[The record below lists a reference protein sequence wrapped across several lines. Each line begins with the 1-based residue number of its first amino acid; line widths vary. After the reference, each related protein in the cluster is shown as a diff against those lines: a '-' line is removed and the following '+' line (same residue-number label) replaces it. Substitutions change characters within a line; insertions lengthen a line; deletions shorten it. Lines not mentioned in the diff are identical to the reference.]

1 MEPESKRIW
10 QLLSCDPKDLLWF
23 TYVIGIA
30 WWAHR
35 AATPMHQ
42 LRRWQARRRRRRD
55 LNRRIR
61 LLRNRIAN
69 GCWGKH
75 GDHVA
80 LAELSPKLDQ
90 ICSPLRRANEE
101 IVLANIDQDGFVQ
114 PHFAEFWGVPCVDA
128 DAFLPRHRL
137 ELCIVD
143 RDGWIGV
150 RKNYCGDKL
159 AFANELEAALD
170 LSESCSHVPAIL
182 GVDFERLYI
191 TFSYVN
197 GVVAREAL
205 AQAGAPMRDR
215 DVRLGPPGL
224 VRRIERERHAAGRR
238 LINQVFDRETIG
250 SVGDALLSVHRAG
263 YTLED
268 IKYGNVI
275 IGAGTSKPY
284 LIDYERALSLR
295 DFSRAT
301 ATYLRDRDAEKL
313 NALFGT
319 NLLTAREL
327 RRVRVLP
334 GGEVY
339 SPLYAGAGLWW
350 GPIWNPDLGE
360 LRWRHMLA
368 NHVPVPNGGRV
379 LDLGANNGFN
389 ALQMLRAGAKEVIG
403 VEIDGCSIEQGLFLK
418 RIFEWVDN
426 TRYRFSYVQGSHADV
441 GSMHLGRFDLVT
453 AFCTLYYL
461 SVEAMAKTVSEI
473 AQLSDTLALQC
484 NNDRSIQRSD
494 PETFEKASLLFNI
507 DLLRKNGFPNVA
519 VIEKRGSKRPL
530 VIARVRYARNGGNS

>member
-1 MEPESKRIW
+1 METESERIW

-55 LNRRIR
+55 LSRRIQ

-69 GCWGKH
+69 GCSGKH

-80 LAELSPKLDQ
+80 LAELSPKLDE

-114 PHFAEFWGVPCVDA
+114 PRFAEFWGVPCVDA
-128 DAFLPRHRL
+128 DAFLPRDRL

-150 RKNYCGDKL
+150 RKNFRGEKL

-197 GVVAREAL
+197 GVVVREAL

-215 DVRLGPPGL
+215 DVRLGPTGL

-275 IGAGTSKPY
+275 IGAGTNKPY
-284 LIDYERALSLR
+284 LIDYERALPLR

-301 ATYLRDRDAEKL
+301 ATYLRDRDADKL

-339 SPLYAGAGLWW
+339 SPFYAGAGLWW

-403 VEIDGCSIEQGLFLK
+403 VEIDGCSIEQGWFLK

-494 PETFEKASLLFNI
+494 PETFEKASLLFNT

-530 VIARVRYARNGGNS
+530 VIARVR